1 MGRAKRNPSLGRP
14 GKRWV
19 SPLALP
25 ILRCHFLCPEPDRRG
40 GVYRIST
47 GCSLHSSTLPSR
59 PYRRRPS
66 QCLPG
71 ARSPAST
78 CARQPTSGCCGSVE
92 IFQYTAVPGPDRP
105 YSPCATVLPS
115 SSTSSPDRAAPSLN
129 ALPATSKLQ
138 PTLAPDTGA
147 AIQAIAGVVQG
158 ASAFAGSPS
167 NSNST

>member
-78 CARQPTSGCCGSVE
+78 CARKPTSGCCGSVRSE
-92 IFQYTAVPGPDRP
+92 EHKSELQSLMRISYAALCLDKTKQVTQH
-105 YSPCATVLPS
+105 TQH
-115 SSTSSPDRAAPSLN
+115 TS
-129 ALPATSKLQ
+129 
-138 PTLAPDTGA
+138 
-147 AIQAIAGVVQG
+147 
-158 ASAFAGSPS
+158 
-167 NSNST
+167 

>member
-47 GCSLHSSTLPSR
+47 GCSLPSSTLPSL
-59 PYRRRPS
+59 PYRRRPN

-71 ARSPAST
+71 PRLTEIGKTT
-78 CARQPTSGCCGSVE
+78 CRERGDTLVRLAGG
-92 IFQYTAVPGPDRP
+92 
-105 YSPCATVLPS
+105 
-115 SSTSSPDRAAPSLN
+115 
-129 ALPATSKLQ
+129 ALP
-138 PTLAPDTGA
+138 
-147 AIQAIAGVVQG
+147 
-158 ASAFAGSPS
+158 
-167 NSNST
+167 